1 MIATKLS
8 VLLLALPLA
17 ALGFILPA
25 SIVSK
30 TGTLLRSSLDYDYP
44 SDVSD
49 ESVRLKLSYTCE
61 YSHFTQHNA

>member
-1 MIATKLS
+1 MVAMKLS
-8 VLLLALPLA
+8 ILLLTLPVA

-30 TGTLLRSSLDYDYP
+30 TLLRSSLDYDYP

-49 ESVRLKLSYTCE
+49 ESVSLS
-61 YSHFTQHNA
+61 